1 MLVSSVFQTDREV
14 IRWRDTGAT
23 TTKKKNLSADG
34 AHAVIT
40 RFLLDT
46 RVFQRKVP
54 EVRETMVFNGD
65 QVLMPMAASSTTT
78 IDDKN
83 NDVI

>member
-1 MLVSSVFQTDREV
+1 MARYGFSHRRT
-14 IRWRDTGAT
+14 A
-23 TTKKKNLSADG
+23 TKKKNNLSADD
-34 AHAVIT
+34 ARAVIT

-54 EVRETMVFNGD
+54 EVRETMVFNRD
-65 QVLMPMAASSTTT
+65 QVPVAMAASYSTT
-78 IDDKN
+78 IDDKS